1 MFWKLTFKDSDTL
14 RKFQLQ
20 EINVTLN
27 KLFFFLSIQVYPHS
41 IITIC
46 RFSIMSYTFISEQKI
61 SECLDTMQL
70 NINSEIN
77 LVLTG
82 SMDFAERS
90 SVT

>member
-1 MFWKLTFKDSDTL
+1 
-14 RKFQLQ
+14 
-20 EINVTLN
+20 
-27 KLFFFLSIQVYPHS
+27 
-41 IITIC
+41 
-46 RFSIMSYTFISEQKI
+46 MSYTFISEQKI